1 MHSQVPKAL
10 FEPRAENLVGSK
22 LSVASQA
29 VPIALVRNP
38 FVMTPFMN
46 ATIFF
51 SCHRLSILLPMC
63 QVPVARL
70 RTAVTDAME
79 PHGNMACW
87 YISGCEF
94 SGLKIT
100 LEEPLT
106 YISPKKGYFFV
117 GRGKVPT
124 FSHQSQ
130 VGWASLRT
138 WQQGSTQA
146 GYMVHPM

>member
-1 MHSQVPKAL
+1 
-10 FEPRAENLVGSK
+10 
-22 LSVASQA
+22 
-29 VPIALVRNP
+29 
-38 FVMTPFMN
+38 
-46 ATIFF
+46 
-51 SCHRLSILLPMC
+51 MC

-117 GRGKVPT
+117 GRGKVQHLAINLKSDGLVLERGSKAAPRQAIWSTPCKVTFPT
-124 FSHQSQ
+124 WDTAEFTRL
-130 VGWASLRT
+130 GL
-138 WQQGSTQA
+138 
-146 GYMVHPM
+146 